1 MFQGF
6 TWWFCFRYT
15 QCNVHIQLCVQ
26 GCEFDLL
33 FLTCIVVDSESSDS
47 SHHTPPSS
55 SDKKDRSYLVA
66 SPSRKVLMRYVYNLL
81 IAMQNATYQ
90 DNFLTDKL
98 HHPLPVGCTVKYIL
112 CGAVWLSVRKGTKQV
127 QTVLTFLQ
135 LLVIYTARKMLQ
147 LLLVLSFLYKAYLN
161 KLKAVCMTQKKMEE
175 HVHSD
180 EDGK

>member
-55 SDKKDRSYLVA
+55 SDKKDRSYLVT
-66 SPSRKVLMRYVYNLL
+66 SPSKKVLMIV
-81 IAMQNATYQ
+81 MQNATYQ

-112 CGAVWLSVRKGTKQV
+112 CSAVWLSVRKGTKQV

-147 LLLVLSFLYKAYLN
+147 LLVLSFLYKAYLN
-161 KLKAVCMTQKKMEE
+161 KLKAVCMTQKKMQE